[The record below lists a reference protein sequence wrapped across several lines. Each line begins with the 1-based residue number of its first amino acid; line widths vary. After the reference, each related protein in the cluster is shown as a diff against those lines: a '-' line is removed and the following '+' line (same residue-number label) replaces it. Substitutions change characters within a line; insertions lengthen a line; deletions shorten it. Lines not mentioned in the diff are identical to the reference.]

1 MAARTGGAS
10 KEPVRVRKAR
20 EKIPTCN
27 LISRLADHALGK
39 VEMTT
44 SQVSAALGLLKK
56 ALPDLS
62 TTGVTRGRLRHKDD
76 ISDDELIAIARKG
89 GANGPRKTPGA

>member
-1 MAARTGGAS
+1 MAARAGNAP
-10 KEPVRVRKAR
+10 KEPVRILKAR
-20 EKIPTCN
+20 EKIPVCG
-27 LISRLADHALGK
+27 LISRLADHALGRS
-39 VEMTT
+39 EMTT

-62 TTGVTRGRLRHKDD
+62 TSGISRRAQRHRDN

-89 GANGPRKTPGA
+89 GANGSGKTPRT